1 MEAAVYFFGNVRK
14 VYQLKEK
21 NSEIKD
27 CALCLGNIAKDF
39 TINIIIGKKL
49 D

>member
-1 MEAAVYFFGNVRK
+1 MEAAIYYFVSVRK

-27 CALCLGNIAKDF
+27 CALCLQLI
-39 TINIIIGKKL
+39 L
-49 D
+49 

>member
-1 MEAAVYFFGNVRK
+1 MEGAIYYFVNVRK

-27 CALCLGNIAKDF
+27 CAPCLGNIAKDF
-39 TINIIIGKKL
+39 PINIIIGKKL